1 MVDFRKKLNPLI
13 RWSVIF
19 RFCWMNFSR
28 NWPFRFQARTIQ
40 HVGRENWNLQEIN
53 CPRAR
58 HPKWIKIGKKF
69 FSSFFVFLISLSYFI
84 VSLQQIKELET
95 TEEVLLQLIEV
106 EKVEILA
113 NQPPPPPSTVDE
125 LLDMAFSHPPPPTGQ
140 NVGVLLPGLPP
151 PPRLPETNK
160 GPASKKKGA
169 NPNKNKRKNRK
180 SGNDWNPNA
189 GTSTNQGSNK
199 RKNDTGTG
207 NNPSP
212 DDPRLTVLGSML
224 SLANKLL

>member
-1 MVDFRKKLNPLI
+1 MADFRKKLNPLI

-53 CPRAR
+53 CPRAG
-58 HPKWIKIGKKF
+58 HSKWIKIGKIF

-113 NQPPPPPSTVDE
+113 NQPPPPERAKMWAYFCQDCP
-125 LLDMAFSHPPPPTGQ
+125 LLHGYQRQTRGQ
-140 NVGVLLPGLPP
+140 HRRRRERTL
-151 PPRLPETNK
+151 TK
-160 GPASKKKGA
+160 
-169 NPNKNKRKNRK
+169 
-180 SGNDWNPNA
+180 
-189 GTSTNQGSNK
+189 TSAKIERAVT
-199 RKNDTGTG
+199 TGTQM
-207 NNPSP
+207 PAPAPIKAATSAKMTP
-212 DDPRLTVLGSML
+212 APATT
-224 SLANKLL
+224 LLQMIRAWLF